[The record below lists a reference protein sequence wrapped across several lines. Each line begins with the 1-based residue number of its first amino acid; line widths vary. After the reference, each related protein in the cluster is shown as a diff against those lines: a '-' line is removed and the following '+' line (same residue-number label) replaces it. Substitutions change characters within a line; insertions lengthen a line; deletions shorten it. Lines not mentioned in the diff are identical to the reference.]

1 MTKGVACTRSAQLS
15 KILPSI
21 TLRFVK
27 IFHIVKRA
35 RMALRLIAVLL
46 TGALLIGIAF
56 PLLSR
61 TVGAGF

>member
-1 MTKGVACTRSAQLS
+1 MTKGIACTRSAQLS
-15 KILPSI
+15 KILLSI

-27 IFHIVKRA
+27 IFHTVKRA
-35 RMALRLIAVLL
+35 RMALRLIVVLL
-46 TGALLIGIAF
+46 TGALLIDIAF